1 MPYMQ
6 TEISRIHLPYTN
18 LKTKTIM
25 KKIILSAIAVCAFGF
40 MSAQDMKFGVKAGV
54 NMATAKFDFAGTSVS
69 NSGTGFF
76 VGGLAEFAMADNIKI
91 QPEVLY
97 HSLKINSTD
106 FSFLNV
112 PVILKYY
119 FTEEF
124 ALNAGPSIYY
134 FFDGDK
140 YFKNSDQST
149 FKVNVDVGASYDF
162 AESFE
167 VSARYSLGLMGDLK
181 VSGIHLGVGYKF

>member
-1 MPYMQ
+1 
-6 TEISRIHLPYTN
+6 
-18 LKTKTIM
+18 M

-40 MSAQDMKFGVKAGV
+40 VSAQDMKFGVKAGV
-54 NMATAKFDFAGTSVS
+54 NMASAKVEFMGVS
-69 NSGTGFF
+69 ATESGTGFF

-106 FSFLNV
+106 FSFINV

-124 ALNAGPSIYY
+124 AVNVGPSIYY
-134 FFDGDK
+134 FLDGDK
-140 YFKNSDQST
+140 MFKDSDQST
-149 FKVNVDVGASYDF
+149 FKVNADVGASYDF
-162 AESFE
+162 GENLE
-167 VSARYSLGLMGDLK
+167 VSARYSLGLMGDIK

>member
-1 MPYMQ
+1 
-6 TEISRIHLPYTN
+6 
-18 LKTKTIM
+18 M

-54 NMATAKFDFAGTSVS
+54 NMATAKIDVAGMSVS

-76 VGGLAEFAMADNIKI
+76 VGGLAEFALADNIKI

-97 HSLKINSTD
+97 HSLKIEKID
-106 FSFLNV
+106 YSFLNV
-112 PVILKYY
+112 PVIFKYY

-124 ALNAGPSIYY
+124 AVNAGPSIYY

-140 YFKNSDQST
+140 AFKNADQST
-149 FKVNVDVGASYDF
+149 FKVNLDVGASYDIT
-162 AESFE
+162 ENFE